1 MNDLFQATCTVHVQI
16 ADINDNDPVFGSIY
30 HVVVSEGAANNTQ
43 LQLVSNTTTRLQLVS
58 NTTIHDS
65 TS

>member
-1 MNDLFQATCTVHVQI
+1 MQRCLHDSVMNDLFQATCTVHVQI

-43 LQLVSNTTTRLQLVS
+43 LQLVSNTTT
-58 NTTIHDS
+58 HDCNS
-65 TS
+65 